1 METKLFV
8 KRIKKYSIISLLL
21 PLIVINSCF
30 LLYKFL
36 GNTDTYFGAK
46 YWDKAYTE
54 FLLDENRAVIFKR
67 EASNFTNLTDCPKYI
82 YNGYYKAKKDDGTF
96 ITDTSDSW
104 SSPLFTTIFPGY
116 KASEIIFVYE
126 KTEILNQRC
135 VKNNKFA
142 YFLLSNFNSLE
153 KILINSF
160 KKNTSGFAAIKNPY
174 LYGEVS
180 ISRTAR
186 YYPATFIF
194 KPFIVLSAIF
204 LFFYWKNN
212 LNLFNNFKDKK
223 ILVNFSKT
231 FFYLGSLSCLFL
243 AMHAIFLGIDFDSKL
258 FAQIRRSIIILF
270 IFFELAAQ
278 IFLTKNLFKYKEEIK
293 KYINIFILK
302 IKITFVAF
310 VFILTIVSFSFLAF
324 TDLSTE
330 MKHILEWNYFS
341 FLLIYYFLSRLLW
354 K

>member
-1 METKLFV
+1 MESELFV

-36 GNTDTYFGAK
+36 GNTDAYFGTK
-46 YWDKAYTE
+46 YWDRAYTE
-54 FLLDENRAVIFKR
+54 LSVDENRTRIIKR

-82 YNGYYKAKKDDGTF
+82 YNDYYKAKKNDGTF
-96 ITDTSDSW
+96 ITSTADSI
-104 SSPLFTTIFPGY
+104 FTDY
-116 KASEIIFVYE
+116 KASEITFVFE

-153 KILINSF
+153 KILINSIE
-160 KKNTSGFAAIKNPY
+160 NNATGFSVIKNPY

-186 YYPATFIF
+186 YYPATLIF

-243 AMHAIFLGIDFDSKL
+243 AMHAIFLGLDFDSKL
-258 FAQIRRSIIILF
+258 FAKIRRLIIILF
-270 IFFELAAQ
+270 IFSELAAQ
-278 IFLTKNLFKYKEEIK
+278 IFLTKHLFKYKEEIK

-341 FLLIYYFLSRLLW
+341 FLLIYYLLSRLLW

>member
-36 GNTDTYFGAK
+36 GNTDSYFGIK

-54 FLLDENRAVIFKR
+54 LSVDENRTIIFKLK
-67 EASNFTNLTDCPKYI
+67 ASNFTNLTDCPKYI
-82 YNGYYKAKKDDGTF
+82 YNKYYKAKKDDGTF
-96 ITDTSDSW
+96 ITSTTDSI
-104 SSPLFTTIFPGY
+104 FTDY
-116 KASEIIFVYE
+116 KASEITFVYE

-153 KILINSF
+153 KILINSI
-160 KKNTSGFAAIKNPY
+160 KKNASGFSGIKNPY

-258 FAQIRRSIIILF
+258 FAQIRRLIIILF

-278 IFLTKNLFKYKEEIK
+278 IFLTKHLFKYKEEIK

-324 TDLSTE
+324 ADLSAE

>member
-1 METKLFV
+1 MESELFV

-36 GNTDTYFGAK
+36 GNTDAYFDLK

-54 FLLDENRAVIFKR
+54 VLVDKNGTVIFTR
-67 EASNFTNLTDCPKYI
+67 EASNFTNFTDCPKYI

-96 ITDTSDSW
+96 ITSKTDST
-104 SSPLFTTIFPGY
+104 FANY
-116 KASEIIFVYE
+116 EVSEITFVRE
-126 KTEILNQRC
+126 KTEILNERC

-153 KILINSF
+153 KILINSI
-160 KKNTSGFAAIKNPY
+160 KKSTIGFSAIKNPY

-186 YYPATFIF
+186 YFPATLIF
-194 KPFIVLSAIF
+194 KPFIVLSAVF
-204 LFFYWKNN
+204 LFLYWKNN
-212 LNLFNNFKDKK
+212 LNLFNKFKDKK
-223 ILVNFSKT
+223 ILVNFSKI
-231 FFYLGSLSCLFL
+231 FFYFGSLSCLFL
-243 AMHAIFLGIDFDSKL
+243 AMHAIFLGLDFDSKL
-258 FAQIRRSIIILF
+258 FSIIRRLIIILF
-270 IFFELAAQ
+270 IFSELVAQ
-278 IFLTKNLFKYKEEIK
+278 IFLTRHLFRHKEEIK

-310 VFILTIVSFSFLAF
+310 VFILTIVLFLFLTFA
-324 TDLSTE
+324 DLSTQI
-330 MKHILEWNYFS
+330 KHILEWNYFS

>member
-1 METKLFV
+1 MKSELFV

-36 GNTDTYFGAK
+36 GNTDIYFAPQF
-46 YWDKAYTE
+46 WDKAYTE
-54 FLLDENRAVIFKR
+54 LLVDENRTIISKR
-67 EASNFTNLTDCPKYI
+67 KGPNFTNLTDCPKYI
-82 YNGYYKAKKDDGTF
+82 YNEYYKAKKDDGTF
-96 ITDTSDSW
+96 ITSTTDSI
-104 SSPLFTTIFPGY
+104 FTDY
-116 KASEIIFVYE
+116 KASEITYVYE

-153 KILINSF
+153 KILINSI
-160 KKNTSGFAAIKNPY
+160 KKNASGFSAIKNPY

-243 AMHAIFLGIDFDSKL
+243 AMHAIFMGLDFDSKL

-278 IFLTKNLFKYKEEIK
+278 IFLTKHLFKYKEDIK

>member
-1 METKLFV
+1 MESELFV

-36 GNTDTYFGAK
+36 GNTDAYFGLK
-46 YWDKAYTE
+46 YWDKAYSE
-54 FLLDENRAVIFKR
+54 HLVDENGTYIFTPR
-67 EASNFTNLTDCPKYI
+67 VSNFTNITDCPKYI
-82 YNGYYKAKKDDGTF
+82 YKGYYKAEKDDGTF
-96 ITDTSDSW
+96 ITSRKMST
-104 SSPLFTTIFPGY
+104 FTNFKVGEIF
-116 KASEIIFVYE
+116 KVKK
-126 KTEILNQRC
+126 KTEILNERC

-153 KILINSF
+153 KILINAIN
-160 KKNTSGFAAIKNPY
+160 KNTSGFSVIKNPY

-186 YYPATFIF
+186 YFPATLIF

-204 LFFYWKNN
+204 LFLYWKNN
-212 LNLFNNFKDKK
+212 LNLFNNLEDKK
-223 ILVNFSKT
+223 ILVNFSKI
-231 FFYLGSLSCLFL
+231 FFYFGSLSCLFL
-243 AMHAIFLGIDFDSKL
+243 ALHAIFLGFDFDSKL
-258 FAQIRRSIIILF
+258 FTKIRRLIIISFIFSELVAQIL
-270 IFFELAAQ
+270 
-278 IFLTKNLFKYKEEIK
+278 LTRHLFKYKEEIK

-302 IKITFVAF
+302 IKIAFVAF
-310 VFILTIVSFSFLAF
+310 VIILTIASFSFLAF
-324 TDLSTE
+324 ADLSTG

-341 FLLIYYFLSRLLW
+341 LLLIYYLLSRLLW

>member
-1 METKLFV
+1 MKSELFV

-36 GNTDTYFGAK
+36 GNTDIHFGSK

-54 FLLDENRAVIFKR
+54 LLVDENRTIIFKR

-82 YNGYYKAKKDDGTF
+82 YNEYYKAKKDDGTF
-96 ITDTSDSW
+96 ITSTTDSI
-104 SSPLFTTIFPGY
+104 FTDY
-116 KASEIIFVYE
+116 KASEITFVFE

-153 KILINSF
+153 KILINSI
-160 KKNTSGFAAIKNPY
+160 KRNPSGFSGIKNPY

-212 LNLFNNFKDKK
+212 LHLFNNFKDKK

-243 AMHAIFLGIDFDSKL
+243 AMHAIFMGLDFDSKL
-258 FAQIRRSIIILF
+258 FAKIRRLIIILF
-270 IFFELAAQ
+270 IIFELAAQ
-278 IFLTKNLFKYKEEIK
+278 IFLTKHLFKYKEEIK

>member
-1 METKLFV
+1 MKSELFV

-54 FLLDENRAVIFKR
+54 FLLDENSAIIFKR

-82 YNGYYKAKKDDGTF
+82 YNNYYKAKKDDGTF
-96 ITDTSDSW
+96 ITSTHKQY
-104 SSPLFTTIFPGY
+104 SPMTNSIFADY
-116 KASEIIFVYE
+116 KASEITFVYE

-160 KKNTSGFAAIKNPY
+160 KKNTSGFSGIKNPY

-243 AMHAIFLGIDFDSKL
+243 AMHAIFLGLDFDSKL
-258 FAQIRRSIIILF
+258 FAKIRRLIIILF

-278 IFLTKNLFKYKEEIK
+278 IFLTKHLFKYKEEIK

>member
-36 GNTDTYFGAK
+36 GNTDSYFGSK

-54 FLLDENRAVIFKR
+54 LLVDENRTVIFKR

-82 YNGYYKAKKDDGTF
+82 YNEYYKAKKDDGTF
-96 ITDTSDSW
+96 ITSTTDSI
-104 SSPLFTTIFPGY
+104 FTDY
-116 KASEIIFVYE
+116 KASEITFVFE

-153 KILINSF
+153 KILINSI
-160 KKNTSGFAAIKNPY
+160 KRNPSGFSGIKNPY

-243 AMHAIFLGIDFDSKL
+243 AMHAIFLGLDFDSKL

-278 IFLTKNLFKYKEEIK
+278 IFLTKHLFKYKEEIK

>member
-1 METKLFV
+1 MESELFV

-36 GNTDTYFGAK
+36 GNTDAYFGLK

-54 FLLDENRAVIFKR
+54 LLVDENRAIIFKH
-67 EASNFTNLTDCPKYI
+67 ETSKFTNLTDCPKYI
-82 YNGYYKAKKDDGTF
+82 YNEYYKAKKDDGTF
-96 ITDTSDSW
+96 ITSITDSI
-104 SSPLFTTIFPGY
+104 FTDY
-116 KASEIIFVYE
+116 KTSEITFVFE
-126 KTEILNQRC
+126 KTEILNERC
-135 VKNNKFA
+135 IKNNKFA

-153 KILINSF
+153 KILINSI
-160 KKNTSGFAAIKNPY
+160 KNNSSGFSTIKNPY

-186 YYPATFIF
+186 YYPATLIF

-223 ILVNFSKT
+223 ILVNFSKI

-243 AMHAIFLGIDFDSKL
+243 AMHAIFLGLDFDSKL
-258 FAQIRRSIIILF
+258 FSKIRRIIIILF
-270 IFFELAAQ
+270 IFSELAAQ
-278 IFLTKNLFKYKEEIK
+278 IFLTKHLFKHKEEIK

-310 VFILTIVSFSFLAF
+310 VFILTIVSFSFLVFA
-324 TDLSTE
+324 DLSTE

>member
-1 METKLFV
+1 MKSELFV

-36 GNTDTYFGAK
+36 GNTDSYFDSK
-46 YWDKAYTE
+46 FWDKAYTE
-54 FLLDENRAVIFKR
+54 LLLDENRAKIFKLKT
-67 EASNFTNLTDCPKYI
+67 SNFTNLTDCPKYI

-96 ITDTSDSW
+96 ITSTTDSI
-104 SSPLFTTIFPGY
+104 FTDY
-116 KASEIIFVYE
+116 KASEITFVYE

-153 KILINSF
+153 KILINSL

-212 LNLFNNFKDKK
+212 FNLFNNFKDKK

-243 AMHAIFLGIDFDSKL
+243 AMHAIFLGIDFDSKF
-258 FAQIRRSIIILF
+258 FAQIRRLIIILF

-278 IFLTKNLFKYKEEIK
+278 IFLTKHLFKYKEKIK

-310 VFILTIVSFSFLAF
+310 VFILSIVSFSFLAF
-324 TDLSTE
+324 TDPSTA

-341 FLLIYYFLSRLLW
+341 FLLIYYLLSRLLW